1 MNRLLPTRLTAA
13 TCGLGLALYV
23 GALAG
28 TIPGSALARQART
41 ADTGVFTAA
50 QAGRGKQVYDT
61 QCATCHGKVLEGAVG
76 PLLTGDG
83 FLTAWSGKPM
93 TDLVDKIHKTMP
105 LQAPGTLTRPQAL
118 DVTAYILQFAKFK
131 TGSAELADAALAQV
145 TMPVRQNAA
154 AGAAAGGMTLTP
166 AANLAQYM
174 RAITFPNAN
183 IIFNVQVKEPITA
196 RPASPIPFDYVIWG
210 NAQYYG
216 WQAVDQAALALI
228 ESTPLFMMPGRRCE
242 NGQPVPLDRP
252 DWKPMVNALVE
263 AGQAAYRASQSRD
276 VDAVVKVAEQV
287 NDACANCHK
296 KYRDVGAEGS
306 SAGALRCRG

>member
-1 MNRLLPTRLTAA
+1 
-13 TCGLGLALYV
+13 
-23 GALAG
+23 
-28 TIPGSALARQART
+28 
-41 ADTGVFTAA
+41 
-50 QAGRGKQVYDT
+50 
-61 QCATCHGKVLEGAVG
+61 
-76 PLLTGDG
+76 
-83 FLTAWSGKPM
+83 
-93 TDLVDKIHKTMP
+93 
-105 LQAPGTLTRPQAL
+105 
-118 DVTAYILQFAKFK
+118 
-131 TGSAELADAALAQV
+131 
-145 TMPVRQNAA
+145 
-154 AGAAAGGMTLTP
+154 MTLTP
-166 AANLAQYM
+166 TANLAQYM

-306 SAGALRCRG
+306 GAGAARCR